1 MKKTFLISIALY
13 LISFNLRAQTLD
25 DKDLAYFK
33 KYEDS
38 LNMMQK
44 KVFFSKTDTAKFRA
58 NAKFFHLMEEAL
70 QNNLSFNYPFDSL
83 KEVNRLVSPDKKF
96 RLITWSI
103 PTKEGT
109 YFYFGLLQAMHP
121 KTKKYEVYE
130 LTDKSNLAKNPESY
144 QSDNTKWFGMLYYS
158 IIPCGD
164 YYTLLGW
171 DGNDKLTARKFIDV
185 LSFKKD
191 GSPLFGKEVF
201 KMPKKI
207 PKRIMF
213 EYNAQV
219 VMTLR
224 YNPEAAA
231 IIFDHLTPKD
241 SYLEGQFQFYGP
253 DFSYDAFVFRHG
265 KWEFEEEVDAKNPRS
280 KTDNYKRDKS
290 KKEKA
295 VYTPK

>member
-1 MKKTFLISIALY
+1 MKKAFLIILVSCLLSLA
-13 LISFNLRAQTLD
+13 SQAQTLS
-25 DKDLAYFK
+25 DKDIAYFK

-38 LNMMQK
+38 LSFMQK
-44 KVFFSKTDTAKFRA
+44 KVFFSKADTTKYRA
-58 NAKFFHLMEEAL
+58 NAKFFHLMEEVL
-70 QNNLSFNYPFDSL
+70 SNNLSFSYPFDSL
-83 KEVNRLVSPDKKF
+83 KEVNKLISPDKKF

-103 PTKEGT
+103 PNKDGN
-109 YFYFGLLQAMHP
+109 YFYFGFLQALHP
-121 KTKKYEVYE
+121 KTKRYEVYE
-130 LTDKSNLAKNPESY
+130 LTDKSVTVKNPETY
-144 QSDNTKWFGMLYYS
+144 LSDNTKWFGMLYYS

-171 DGNDKLTARKFIDV
+171 DGNDKLISRKFIDV

-191 GSPLFGKEVF
+191 GTPVFGKDIF
-201 KMPKKI
+201 KMPKKF

-224 YNPEAAA
+224 YNPEANS
-231 IIFDHLTPKD
+231 IIFDHLTPKE
-241 SYLEGQFQFYGP
+241 SYLEGQAQFYGP
-253 DFSYDAFVFRHG
+253 DFSYDAFVFKHG

-290 KKEKA
+290 QKEKP

>member
-1 MKKTFLISIALY
+1 MKKAFLISIISY
-13 LISFNLRAQTLD
+13 LASIAIQAQTLQ
-25 DKDLAYFK
+25 DKDMTYFK

-38 LNMMQK
+38 LSTMQK

-58 NAKFFHLMEEAL
+58 NAKFFHLMEEVL
-70 QNNLSFNYPFDSL
+70 LNNLSFYYPFDSL

-103 PTKEGT
+103 PNKDGN

-130 LTDKSNLAKNPESY
+130 LTDKSNTVKNPETY

-171 DGNDKLTARKFIDV
+171 DGNDKLISRKFIDV

-191 GSPLFGKEVF
+191 GTPLFGKEVF
-201 KMPKKI
+201 KMPKKF

-213 EYNAQV
+213 EFNAQV

-224 YNPEAAA
+224 YNQEASS
-231 IIFDHLTPKD
+231 IIFDHLTPKE
-241 SYLEGQFQFYGP
+241 SYLEGQAQFYGP
-253 DFSYDAFVFRHG
+253 DFSYDAFVFRRG
-265 KWEFEEEVDAKNPRS
+265 KWEFEEEVNAKNPRS
-280 KTDNYKRDKS
+280 KLDNYKRDKNN
-290 KKEKA
+290 KEKA
-295 VYTPK
+295 IYTPN

>member
-1 MKKTFLISIALY
+1 MKKTILISNILF
-13 LISFNLRAQTLD
+13 LLSNSFHAQTLP
-25 DKDLAYFK
+25 DKDITYFK

-38 LNMMQK
+38 LSAMQK
-44 KVFFSKTDTAKFRA
+44 KVFFSKTDTTKFKA
-58 NAKFFHLMEEAL
+58 NARFFHLMEEIL
-70 QNNLSFNYPFDSL
+70 QNNLSFSYPFDSL

-103 PTKEGT
+103 PNKDGN
-109 YFYFGLLQAMHP
+109 YFYFGLLQAFHP

-130 LTDKSNLAKNPESY
+130 LTDKSSIVKNPETY

-171 DGNDKLTARKFIDV
+171 DGLTSRKFIDV

-191 GSPLFGKEVF
+191 GTPLFGKEVF

-213 EYNAQV
+213 EFNAQV

-224 YNPEAAA
+224 YNQEATS
-231 IIFDHLTPKD
+231 IIFDHLTPKE
-241 SYLEGQFQFYGP
+241 SYLEGQAQFYGP
-253 DFSYDAFVFRHG
+253 DFSYDAFVLKHD
-265 KWEFEEEVDAKNPRS
+265 KWEFEEEVDAKNTRS
-280 KTDNYKRDKS
+280 KTDNYKRDKN
-290 KKEKA
+290 KKEKIIYA
-295 VYTPK
+295 PK